1 MSEYVTLEAV
11 AEHFKVSNSTAR
23 KWVASGFIPEST
35 YVRSEKVYRFNLQAV
50 EEAVLGKTAAAEAAQ
65 NDTDPRHFYKP
76 KGNN

>member
-50 EEAVLGKTAAAEAAQ
+50 EEAVLGKTAEPEEPAV
-65 NDTDPRHFYKP
+65 DPRSFYHP
-76 KGNN
+76 KGTR